1 IFFSSEAS
9 IRKLVSQQIQQAA
22 DRIRPSLTRS
32 EQEELSRE
40 EQQRTQL
47 LNNMLSLA
55 RSQRAQLEHNM
66 EIWKDFCQTMD
77 KVRSVLARSQYTDEP
92 VTSLAGLHFDILKIT
107 HDLNDIQ
114 NQQVEIDLLNERGR
128 DITRQADHSNRQ
140 NVEKQLSNINREW
153 NDLLSG
159 LESRRDTLR
168 KLAQHWDEF
177 ESKWQAFAFIISEN
191 EEKTKHIDTVVHSK
205 ESKHTIQELLSEVE
219 GQRSLLDELLFL
231 SGTYLMAFNET
242 TSQMMDQVTD
252 SYKKL
257 VELLRSKLSKAEE
270 EWKTLESIETSIGSI
285 QDKLKDSQVGETLDS
300 WQRFLAVPKPVDT
313 KRPFISSL

>member
-114 NQQVEIDLLNERGR
+114 
-128 DITRQADHSNRQ
+128 
-140 NVEKQLSNINREW
+140 
-153 NDLLSG
+153 
-159 LESRRDTLR
+159 
-168 KLAQHWDEF
+168 
-177 ESKWQAFAFIISEN
+177 
-191 EEKTKHIDTVVHSK
+191 
-205 ESKHTIQELLSEVE
+205 
-219 GQRSLLDELLFL
+219 
-231 SGTYLMAFNET
+231 
-242 TSQMMDQVTD
+242 
-252 SYKKL
+252 
-257 VELLRSKLSKAEE
+257 
-270 EWKTLESIETSIGSI
+270 
-285 QDKLKDSQVGETLDS
+285 
-300 WQRFLAVPKPVDT
+300 
-313 KRPFISSL
+313 